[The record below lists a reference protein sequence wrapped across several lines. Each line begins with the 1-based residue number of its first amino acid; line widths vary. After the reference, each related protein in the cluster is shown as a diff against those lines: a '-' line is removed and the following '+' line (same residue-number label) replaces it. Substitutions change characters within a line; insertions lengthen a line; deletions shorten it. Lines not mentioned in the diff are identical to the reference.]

1 MDSQKSSKATTPA
14 PRKPQRK
21 RGKERVSALLAAGA
35 EVFAESGYDA
45 ATMTGIAAR
54 AGASIGSLYQ
64 FFPTK
69 YLLAETLHA
78 EQIGVLLE
86 RLGELRTKAEGKSAA
101 DLADDVFQTLT
112 AFLESHPAF
121 VPLADRRDIDKDR
134 KAKTRAQL
142 RQRITDLMSHAVP
155 PLPPGKAEVVATV
168 ILQLMRSVIALLND
182 REQPLRDAVLAELR
196 VMLRNHLEKVSG

>member
-1 MDSQKSSKATTPA
+1 MEEPFASWSEFNVA
-14 PRKPQRK
+14 
-21 RGKERVSALLAAGA
+21 VAGA
-35 EVFAESGYDA
+35 GAALGGLLIVALSVNIQKIAESRGL
-45 ATMTGIAAR
+45 AAR

-78 EQIGVLLE
+78 EQIGMLLE
-86 RLGELRTKAEGKSAA
+86 SLGELHAKTGGKSAA
-101 DLADDVFQTLT
+101 DLADDVFQALT
-112 AFLESHPAF
+112 AFLENHPAF
-121 VPLADRRDIDKDR
+121 VPLADRRDIDKER

-142 RQRITDLMSHAVP
+142 RQRITDLMSHAAP
-155 PLPPGKAEVVATV
+155 PLPPGKAEIIATV